1 MAKKQTFGD
10 KGANKKAAKNSIKV
24 VVSEINPKNNRWR
37 FSEKMIKVPEGQ
49 DFEQYA
55 DKIVL
60 GK

>member
-10 KGANKKAAKNSIKV
+10 KSAAKKAAKNSVKV
-24 VVSEINPKNNRWR
+24 VVSEKSPKNGRWR
-37 FSEKMIKVPEGQ
+37 FSEKMIQVPDGEN
-49 DFEQYA
+49 FESYA